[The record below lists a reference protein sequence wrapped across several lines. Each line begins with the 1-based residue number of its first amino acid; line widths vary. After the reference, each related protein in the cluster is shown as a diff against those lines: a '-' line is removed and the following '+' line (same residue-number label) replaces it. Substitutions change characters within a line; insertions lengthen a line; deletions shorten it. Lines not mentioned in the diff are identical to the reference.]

1 MKIIVTGAAGYIGQ
15 CLEKI
20 LKKKNVILLDKK
32 SLNYKT
38 DRQFY
43 KMNLLYRRNLDYLF
57 DKERISTIIHLAGE
71 SLVDEKK
78 KYSQYYN
85 NNIQVTKNILWAMK
99 KYKCKNLIFSS
110 TASVYKSINK
120 PVTELSEVAPKSK
133 YARSKLQCEN
143 LIKKTNNNFII
154 LRFFNVASSLP
165 SSLRGENHSPETH
178 LIPLFI
184 QNILLKKKL
193 KIYGKNYP
201 TKDGTCI
208 RDFIHIKDICSAI
221 IKCTNYLKKKNIREI
236 LNIGTNKGF
245 SVLEILKNIKAISK
259 MDIKYSFESKRK
271 GDEPFLVSNFK
282 KTSNLLNWI
291 PKNSNIKKIISDE
304 IKWKKINLN

>member
-1 MKIIVTGAAGYIGQ
+1 MKIILTGAAGYIGQ
-15 CLEKI
+15 CLEKM
-20 LKKKNVILLDKK
+20 LKTKNVILLDKK

-57 DKERISTIIHLAGE
+57 GKERISTIIHLAGE

-133 YARSKLQCEN
+133 YARSKLQCEK
-143 LIKKTNNNFII
+143 LIKKSNNNFII

-165 SSLRGENHSPETH
+165 SLLRGENHSPETH

-184 QNILLKKKL
+184 QNILQEKKL

-208 RDFIHIKDICSAI
+208 RDFIHIKDICYAI
-221 IKCTNYLKKKNIREI
+221 IKCKNYLRKKNIREI

-259 MDIKYSFESKRK
+259 MDIRYSFESKRK

-282 KTSNLLNWI
+282 KTSNILNWT

>member
-78 KYSQYYN
+78 RYSQYYN

-120 PVTELSEVAPKSK
+120 PVNELSEVDPKNK
-133 YARSKLQCEN
+133 YARSKLQCEK

-165 SSLRGENHSPETH
+165 NSLRGENHSPETH

-184 QNILLKKKL
+184 QNILL
-193 KIYGKNYP
+193 
-201 TKDGTCI
+201 
-208 RDFIHIKDICSAI
+208 
-221 IKCTNYLKKKNIREI
+221 I
-236 LNIGTNKGF
+236 L
-245 SVLEILKNIKAISK
+245 
-259 MDIKYSFESKRK
+259 
-271 GDEPFLVSNFK
+271 
-282 KTSNLLNWI
+282 
-291 PKNSNIKKIISDE
+291 
-304 IKWKKINLN
+304 